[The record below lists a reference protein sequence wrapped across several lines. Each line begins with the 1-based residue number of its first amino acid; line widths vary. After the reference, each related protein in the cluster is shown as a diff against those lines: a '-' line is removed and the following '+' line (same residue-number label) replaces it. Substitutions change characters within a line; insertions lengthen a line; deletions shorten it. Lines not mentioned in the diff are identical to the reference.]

1 MLVQRH
7 NLPQRIICAAAA
19 IWCSGQST
27 WPEHLASSCR
37 SCITCISCYYRFV
50 ASTARRRVAT
60 FLANNLPLIDRANAS
75 KALSFVCASFAHL
88 PKAQQVA
95 AQQAAA
101 QQAASSGQRA
111 ARMQRCDA
119 DSLQD
124 AQRGDANFQL
134 LSSCTRRRLVIR
146 PQLQKQDTESKR
158 ARERLCVKSERKRL
172 RIASAA
178 RASSC
183 R

>member
-75 KALSFVCASFAHL
+75 KALSFGCASFAHL

-101 QQAASSGQRA
+101 QQAASSGQHACSAATLTAYKTHNAATRTFSCFRA
-111 ARMQRCDA
+111 ARD
-119 DSLQD
+119 DGWLFD
-124 AQRGDANFQL
+124 H
-134 LSSCTRRRLVIR
+134 SC
-146 PQLQKQDTESKR
+146 KSKTQR
-158 ARERLCVKSERKRL
+158 ARERE
-172 RIASAA
+172 SACA
-178 RASSC
+178 
-183 R
+183 